1 MGSKAEIIEIKN
13 HDKYK
18 NIMQVQVSPG
28 GGRHGDCPYVK
39 ISTNDIGKFK
49 VVNGT
54 KKEYKGDKNEKAK
67 FFLKRKR
74 NKNKRRKK

>member
-1 MGSKAEIIEIKN
+1 MRS
-13 HDKYK
+13 
-18 NIMQVQVSPG
+18 
-28 GGRHGDCPYVK
+28 GRGERYANTYGAK
-39 ISTNDIGKFK
+39 KRIANRGKFK

-67 FFLKRKR
+67 IFFKRKR

>member
-1 MGSKAEIIEIKN
+1 
-13 HDKYK
+13 
-18 NIMQVQVSPG
+18 MQVQVSLG

-67 FFLKRKR
+67 IFFKRKR